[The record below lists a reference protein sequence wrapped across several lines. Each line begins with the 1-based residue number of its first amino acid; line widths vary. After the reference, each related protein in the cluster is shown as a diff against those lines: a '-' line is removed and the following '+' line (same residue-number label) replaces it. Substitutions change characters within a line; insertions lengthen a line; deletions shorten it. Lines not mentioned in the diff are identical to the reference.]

1 MKLTDNSD
9 VMFRISYQ
17 HKYPDTGA
25 WAKYNAQFKDSRK
38 KRSID
43 GAAQKT
49 SQDNDDLLHFLL
61 KAVQVTEILDTA
73 LENVKEFTI
82 LSPKVDAL
90 KNASDVNLFDILD
103 NKESLKNTVLR
114 YVIPSKINPEDI
126 SSYFKIFQD
135 VEPSNFTVDL
145 EIKTIGGDTLKF
157 VNDHAGTISV
167 VSISNG
173 ESANIISADA
183 FGRNGLILTLDNLI

>member
-1 MKLTDNSD
+1 
-9 VMFRISYQ
+9 MFRISYQ

-25 WAKYNAQFKDSRK
+25 WAKYNAQFKDSRI
-38 KRSID
+38 KRSIA
-43 GAAQKT
+43 GAVPT
-49 SQDNDDLLHFLL
+49 RTRENDDLLHFLL

-90 KNASDVNLFDILD
+90 KNASQVNLFDILD
-103 NKESLKNTVLR
+103 NKESLKNTVLK
-114 YVIPSKINPEDI
+114 YVIPSKVNPEDI

-135 VEPSNFTVDL
+135 VEPTNFTVDL
-145 EIKTIGGDTLKF
+145 EIKTIGGNTLKF
-157 VNDHAGTISV
+157 VNDHGSTISV

-173 ESANIISADA
+173 ESANIVSADA